1 MTVQEAAT
9 LEHRWT
15 PRSIFNLFFRE
26 LFILPVDHVQNEEAA
41 IMTGSD
47 IPEGPPGM
55 SRVEFT
61 DSLPDDRKRCMRLL
75 VRVTIFEAVIVG
87 AAVGWR
93 LWLR

>member
-1 MTVQEAAT
+1 
-9 LEHRWT
+9 
-15 PRSIFNLFFRE
+15 
-26 LFILPVDHVQNEEAA
+26 
-41 IMTGSD
+41 MTGSD
-47 IPEGPPGM
+47 IPEEPPGM

-61 DSLPDDRKRCMRLL
+61 DSPPDERKRSIRLL

>member
-1 MTVQEAAT
+1 MT
-9 LEHRWT
+9 
-15 PRSIFNLFFRE
+15 
-26 LFILPVDHVQNEEAA
+26 D
-41 IMTGSD
+41 SD
-47 IPEGPPGM
+47 IPEEPPGM

-61 DSLPDDRKRCMRLL
+61 DSPPDERKRSIRLL

>member
-1 MTVQEAAT
+1 MT
-9 LEHRWT
+9 
-15 PRSIFNLFFRE
+15 
-26 LFILPVDHVQNEEAA
+26 D
-41 IMTGSD
+41 SD
-47 IPEGPPGM
+47 IPEEPPGM

-61 DSLPDDRKRCMRLL
+61 DSPRDEREGCIRLL

>member
-1 MTVQEAAT
+1 MTDSGI
-9 LEHRWT
+9 
-15 PRSIFNLFFRE
+15 P
-26 LFILPVDHVQNEEAA
+26 
-41 IMTGSD
+41 IMTDSG
-47 IPEGPPGM
+47 IPEEPPGI

-61 DSLPDDRKRCMRLL
+61 DSPPAERKRCIRLL